1 MIGPY
6 FLKIVIKNIFLKYK
20 EQQNCVFEIYYYY
33 LNFMCFIFKNLRVK
47 YVFLVLFVFFV
58 LKNKN

>member
-6 FLKIVIKNIFLKYK
+6 FFKIVIN
-20 EQQNCVFEIYYYY
+20 NVFEIYYYY
-33 LNFMCFIFKNLRVK
+33 LNFVCFIFLNLGVK